1 MLPYG
6 MTFKNS
12 VKVHNLFH
20 DLLNRVSDI
29 VVKIP
34 NYKELKGDPEIL
46 LLICNLVENMMTKN
60 SSKIDKKDL
69 AICIVENIFGELT
82 DAEKTALDTNIQ
94 FLYNNNKIKKQ
105 KFYKVIGY
113 YVIDYIKRKFL

>member
-6 MTFKNS
+6 MTFKNT

-20 DLLNRVSDI
+20 DLLNKVSDI
-29 VVKIP
+29 IVKIP
-34 NYKELKGDPEIL
+34 NYKDLKGDPEIL

-69 AICIVENIFGELT
+69 AICVYENIFGELT
-82 DAEKTALDTNIQ
+82 DEEKISLDTNIQ

-105 KFYKVIGY
+105 KLFKIVGY
-113 YVIDYIKRKFL
+113 YVFDYIKRRLL